1 MIDWGVGMRL
11 EGKVAIITGS
21 SRGIGQGIAVRFAKE
36 GARVVVN
43 ARSEDAMQETL
54 GLIKKAGGTAI
65 GIAADVSD
73 QAQVKRLVA
82 ETVKKFGRLDVMV
95 NNAGIVDT
103 APLTEMTAE
112 TWSKTI
118 AVDLTG
124 VFYGIQEAAKA
135 MKKGGTIINSS
146 SVAALMGFNG
156 LAHYCA
162 AKGGV
167 LSLTQEAALELAP
180 KKIRVNAIAP
190 GIIETDMTKSIKDD
204 PAQLKGMLARI
215 PMKRLGQPADIA
227 GVVLFLASD
236 DSAYVTGQLI
246 VVDGGWMID

>member
-1 MIDWGVGMRL
+1 MQL
-11 EGKVAIITGS
+11 QGKVAIITGS
-21 SRGIGQGIAVRFAKE
+21 SRGIGQGIALRFAKE
-36 GARVVVN
+36 GAKVVVN
-43 ARSEDAMQETL
+43 GRSEEAMQETL
-54 GLIKKAGGTAI
+54 DMIKKAGGTAI

-82 ETVKKFGRLDVMV
+82 ETIKKFGRLDVMV

-103 APLTEMTAE
+103 ASITEMSAE
-112 TWSKTI
+112 TWNKMI

-135 MKKGGTIINSS
+135 MKKGGAIINTSS
-146 SVAALMGFNG
+146 IAALMGFNG

-167 LSLTQEAALELAP
+167 LSLTQEAALELAA

-204 PAQLKGMLARI
+204 PAQLQGMMARI
-215 PMKRLGQPADIA
+215 PLKRLGQPADIA
-227 GVVLFLASD
+227 GAALFLASE
-236 DSAYVTGQLI
+236 DSGYVTGQLL

>member
-1 MIDWGVGMRL
+1 MQL
-11 EGKVAIITGS
+11 QGKVAIITGS
-21 SRGIGQGIAVRFAKE
+21 SRGIGQGIALRFAKE
-36 GARVVVN
+36 GAKVVVN
-43 ARSEDAMQETL
+43 GRSEEAMQETL
-54 GLIKKAGGTAI
+54 DMIKKAGGTAI

-82 ETVKKFGRLDVMV
+82 ETIKKFGRLDVMV

-103 APLTEMTAE
+103 APLTEMSAE
-112 TWSKTI
+112 TWNKMI

-135 MKKGGTIINSS
+135 MKKGGAIINTSS
-146 SVAALMGFNG
+146 IAALMGFNG

-167 LSLTQEAALELAP
+167 LSLTQEAALELAA

-204 PAQLKGMLARI
+204 PAQLQGMMARI
-215 PMKRLGQPADIA
+215 PLKRLGQPADIA
-227 GVVLFLASD
+227 GAALFLASE
-236 DSAYVTGQLI
+236 DSGYVTGQLL